1 MVIGL
6 DDSDEATGENYN
18 AAFHLIPHKI
28 AINRYEKR
36 VLLPLAE
43 YLPFSFLKPL
53 VARYGI
59 TDFFTHG
66 KESKVFEGRYP
77 LNISIC
83 YEECFSHLIREGKL
97 GGAKLFVNVT
107 NDAWYPSSRLH
118 LTHFAHGKLRAIE
131 NGVPLVR
138 ACDTGVTAAVD
149 SLGRT
154 VGQLGQENLELQ
166 RGALVV
172 EVQLYTYSTLYTFL
186 GDYLI
191 VALSFALILWAYA
204 GRRKST

>member
-1 MVIGL
+1 VIGL
-6 DDSDEATGENYN
+6 DDSDEENGETYN
-18 AAFHLIPHKI
+18 AAFHLLPHKTT
-28 AINRYEKR
+28 INRYEKR

-66 KESKVFEGRYP
+66 KEAKVFEGAYP

-83 YEECFSHLIREGKL
+83 YEECFSHLIRQGKL
-97 GGAKLFVNVT
+97 GGAKLFINVT

-118 LTHFAHGKLRAIE
+118 LSHFSHGKLRAIE
-131 NGVPLVR
+131 NGVPVVR
-138 ACDTGVTAAVD
+138 ACNTGVTAAVD

-154 VGQLGQENLELQ
+154 VGQLGTENLEVQ
-166 RGALVV
+166 RGALIT
-172 EVQLYTYSTLYTFL
+172 ELNLYTYPTLYTYL

-191 VALSFALILWAYA
+191 VALSFILILWAYIDH
-204 GRRKST
+204 RKST